1 MMGALETGPWGGG
14 GGEGARIQGE
24 DGHLQVKEE
33 SQNRPSSVH
42 SPGGTRPQQPP
53 EPQANKTLLFTPPI
67 L

>member
-1 MMGALETGPWGGG
+1 MMGALETGPRGEG
-14 GGEGARIQGE
+14 GGEEARIQGE

-33 SQNRPSSVH
+33 SRNRPSIH

-53 EPQANKTLLFTPPI
+53 EPQANKTLLFTPAI